1 MKAQNSHSVLLD
13 LPGFVGEWAFSDQ
26 VVVEV
31 LGSVVVDSTA
41 VVAFVP
47 AEAASALIDLAAT

>member
-1 MKAQNSHSVLLD
+1 MKKNQLD
-13 LPGFVGEWAFSDQ
+13 IP
-26 VVVEV
+26 
-31 LGSVVVDSTA
+31 A